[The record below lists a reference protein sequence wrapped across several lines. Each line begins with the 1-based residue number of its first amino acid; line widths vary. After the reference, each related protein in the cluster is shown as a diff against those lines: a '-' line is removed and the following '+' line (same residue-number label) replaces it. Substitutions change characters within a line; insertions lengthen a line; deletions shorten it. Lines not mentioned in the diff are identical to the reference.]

1 METAVIDSSESVREQ
16 AGYNFKSG
24 GTIARHLGKLRRE

>member
-1 METAVIDSSESVREQ
+1 MEAAVIDS
-16 AGYNFKSG
+16 GYNFKSG